1 MATNVYFSPKH
12 RPEQHLYEDLVIES
26 LKMYGQDV
34 LYIPRQLI
42 AQDELL
48 NEDYSKFTD
57 AYAIEMYIETND
69 GFAGEG
75 DLLSKFG
82 VEIRDQATFVVAK
95 RRWEQLVGVWNNSIN
110 NVRPSEGDLIYL
122 PLSKSLFEIRFV
134 EHEQP
139 FYQLNNLPVYELR
152 CELFEYNQEE
162 LETGVREID
171 AIQERFSTQIKLTLG
186 TVSGSFRLGERVTQD
201 TGLTYETTVGAV
213 TTTNPLY
220 VEGEV
225 AAYEKVT
232 ASTSTL
238 TVVAVR
244 GVDGSDREFFVDGTA
259 RIIGEDSAGSGLIT
273 AIGADD
279 LENDVYADNYDFE
292 IEGDSIIDFS
302 ESNPFGE
309 P

>member
-186 TVSGSFRLGERVTQD
+186 TVAGSFRLGERVTQD
-201 TGLTYETTVGAV
+201 TGLTYDTTVGAV

-225 AAYEKVT
+225 AAYEEIT
-232 ASTSTL
+232 SSTSTL

-259 RIIGEDSAGSGLIT
+259 RIIGDDSAGSGLIT
-273 AIGADD
+273 AISADD